1 MTKQN
6 QTQQQT
12 VILNNDQHGIV
23 ISVLCDFRYDKIA
36 SEVEGTSWRRDRQG
50 IIPKQAMILKTIFK
64 GKTIKVDC
72 PEFDSRKKICL
83 NSHNHFDDNRCYLFD
98 TE

>member
-1 MTKQN
+1 MSKQG
-6 QTQQQT
+6 QSQHQT

-23 ISVLCDFRYDKIA
+23 ISVLCDFRYNKIA
-36 SEVEGTSWRRDRQG
+36 SEIEGTDWRKNRQG

-64 GKTIKVDC
+64 GKVNKVDC
-72 PEFDSRKKICL
+72 PEFDSKKKICL

-98 TE
+98 AD